1 MVTGGVR
8 DLGAHRLL
16 LDVDIVVGV
25 EAGRGVMGVE
35 LCGAVLSLHAAHIR
49 ETVQT
54 PPCTWGSPV
63 LYVLSPGA
71 GEAMSV
77 LCDNLSATESQ
88 EPGPSPGAIGRSVGR
103 PRAPIGCRPG
113 LLTDLGR

>member
-1 MVTGGVR
+1 
-8 DLGAHRLL
+8 
-16 LDVDIVVGV
+16 
-25 EAGRGVMGVE
+25 MGVE

-54 PPCTWGSPV
+54 HPCTWGSPV

-77 LCDNLSATESQ
+77 LRDNLSATESQ
-88 EPGPSPGAIGRSVGR
+88 EPGPSPGAIGRCVGR
-103 PRAPIGCRPG
+103 PRAAIGCRPG
-113 LLTDLGR
+113 LLTLGQVSLTPERTEMAPRPENRGQRFLRNLCLAL